1 MRRGL
6 RTRSSTEVNSKS
18 PDSGA
23 FLCEA
28 LRIPRRVALCYQY
41 GDGGAAAANKK
52 SASNPTMKAGWTTD
66 NWIWFLDSHFDAGRA
81 EAYTFGMRDFITGF
95 LRGIRET
102 QRGYFLPAIVL
113 WQLLTGRKA

>member
-1 MRRGL
+1 MRRAL
-6 RTRSSTEVNSKS
+6 RTRSCFEVNSKS

-28 LRIPRRVALCYQY
+28 LRAPRRAVACYQC
-41 GDGGAAAANKK
+41 GDGAADANKK
-52 SASNPTMKAGWTTD
+52 SASNPTMKAGWTAGD
-66 NWIWFLDSHFDAGRA
+66 WIWFLDSHFDAGRA

-102 QRGYFLPAIVL
+102 PRGYFLPAIWV
-113 WQLLTGRKA
+113 WRLLTGRKA